1 MPGEATITVRSPLGL
16 LMVRERQG
24 RIVLLDWG
32 EAEREAETPVL
43 AAARA
48 QLRAYFARDL
58 RAFDLPLSPPGS
70 DFQRAVWRAMRR
82 IPYGR
87 TATYG
92 ELARRIGSA
101 PRAVG
106 GASGKN
112 PIPIIVPCHR
122 VLAVDG
128 LGGYSGGDGL
138 ATKRF
143 LLALE
148 GGALA

>member
-1 MPGEATITVRSPLGL
+1 MPSEAAITVRSALGP
-16 LMVRERQG
+16 LMVREHQG

-32 EAEREAETPVL
+32 EAERETETPVL

-58 RAFDLPLSPPGS
+58 QAFQLPLSPPGTE
-70 DFQRAVWRAMRR
+70 FQRAVWRAMRR

-92 ELARRIGSA
+92 ELARRLGSA

-106 GASGKN
+106 GACGKN
-112 PIPIIVPCHR
+112 PIPIILPCHR
-122 VLAVDG
+122 VLAMDG

-143 LLALE
+143 LLELE
-148 GGALA
+148 GAALA